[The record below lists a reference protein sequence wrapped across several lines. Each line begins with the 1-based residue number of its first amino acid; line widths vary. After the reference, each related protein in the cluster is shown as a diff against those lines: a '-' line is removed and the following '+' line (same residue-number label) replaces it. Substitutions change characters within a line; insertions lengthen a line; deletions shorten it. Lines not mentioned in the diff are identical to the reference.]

1 MKKNTIR
8 ILGIIL
14 VMLLPALAACGTLKT
29 DTIEDHQG
37 QFGFALT
44 GKGIQV
50 ETLKEDHDHAW
61 DGHYCAWLVKLSGEV
76 AGSDFDPA
84 LMREGVE
91 WRAEQG
97 LDLVNSHY
105 RLDNKKSLFLLN
117 KDGHYRSEILV
128 EKGGE
133 HYLAVIYDQD
143 TDVYCFIYGTY

>member
-1 MKKNTIR
+1 MKKHLSLIISLCL
-8 ILGIIL
+8 ILIL
-14 VMLLPALAACGTLKT
+14 SMLAGCGTPEM
-29 DTIEDHQG
+29 DTIEDHQS

-50 ETLKEDHDHAW
+50 ETIKEDHDHAW
-61 DGHYCAWLVKLSGEV
+61 DGHCCAWLVKLSGEI